1 VNRGLIWTGVVV
13 ALVGGTWFGLSRM
26 FSAGETNSA
35 KERVRRVFDGTKPGG
50 DSQRAIFLWW
60 NGSLNMP
67 PGGQEEFTR
76 AADAFEVW
84 RAKREIK
91 QVSSY
96 TIKDATV
103 VEPAKGLRQA
113 VVEVSGT
120 VDGKDFKM
128 RVVQGEPIAWVPE
141 PGEEGN

>member
-1 VNRGLIWTGVVV
+1 MNRGLIWTGVVV
-13 ALVGGTWFGLSRM
+13 ALVGGTWFGLSKM

-50 DSQRAIFLWW
+50 DFQRSIFLWW

-84 RAKREIK
+84 RAKRGIK

-96 TIKDATV
+96 TIGDAKI
-103 VEPAKGLRQA
+103 VEPAKGLHSA
-113 VVEVSGT
+113 VVEVSGM
-120 VDGKDFKM
+120 VDGKAFKM
-128 RVVQGEPIAWVPE
+128 RVSQGEPIDWA
-141 PGEEGN
+141 EEGN